1 MLKKLVLV
9 ALYACL
15 ALSRAVQAETVIIG
29 DFSAGDLTGWEE
41 KSFSGETQYSL
52 VEQNGVKVLAAHS
65 DGTASGYVKKVKV
78 NLAKTPILNWSW
90 KTENILP
97 GLDEKT
103 KQGDDY
109 PVRIYVVFSGG
120 LFFWKTRALNY
131 VWSNRQP
138 IGAAWPNAFTSH
150 AMMIAVESGKS
161 MLGQWVHY
169 KRNVRKDF
177 KRYFGT
183 DQIQADAVA
192 LMTDTDNSG
201 LKADSYYGNIYF
213 TDK

>member
-41 KSFSGETQYSL
+41 KSFSGETQYSI
-52 VEQNGVKVLAAHS
+52 VERDSVKVLAAHS
-65 DGTASGYVKKVKV
+65 NGSASGYVKKVKV

-97 GLDEKT
+97 GLNEKT

-120 LFFWKTRALNY
+120 LFFWKTRASNY
-131 VWSNRQP
+131 VWSNQQP
-138 IGAAWPNAFTSH
+138 VGAAWPNAFTSH

-161 MLGQWVHY
+161 MLGQWVRY
-169 KRNVRKDF
+169 KRNIREDF

-213 TDK
+213 TEN

>member
-1 MLKKLVLV
+1 MSKKLFLV
-9 ALYACL
+9 ALCACL
-15 ALSRAVQAETVIIG
+15 VLSRVVRAETVMIG
-29 DFSAGDLTGWEE
+29 DFSAGDLAGWEE
-41 KSFSGETQYSL
+41 KSFSGETRYDIVAQD
-52 VEQNGVKVLAAHS
+52 GVKVLAAHS
-65 DGTASGYVKKVKV
+65 SGSASGYVQKVKID
-78 NLAKTPILNWSW
+78 LTKTPILNWSW
-90 KTENILP
+90 KTENILS
-97 GLDEKT
+97 GLDERT

-131 VWSNRQP
+131 VWSNHQP
-138 IGAAWPNAFTSH
+138 AGTAWPNAFTDR
-150 AMMIAVESGKS
+150 AMMIAVESGRS
-161 MLGQWVHY
+161 RIGQWVRY
-169 KRNVRKDF
+169 KRNIREDF

-183 DQIQADAVA
+183 DRIQADAVA